1 MTEKTITDRSTIIY
15 LILSTLNESQS
26 GEAPES
32 YIYLPL
38 TQKLGIHLDQFQRI
52 AEIAINI
59 GWLERKPGPILRI
72 TDDGRR
78 LVQDVELSIK
88 VQP

>member
-1 MTEKTITDRSTIIY
+1 MTQKTTDRSTIIY
-15 LILSTLNESQS
+15 LMLSTLAESQA

-32 YIYLPL
+32 FLYLPL
-38 TQKLGIHLDQFQRI
+38 TQALGIHLDQFQRI
-52 AEIAINI
+52 AQIAVNI

-72 TDDGRR
+72 TDDGRK
-78 LVQDVELSIK
+78 LVQDVDSSLK